1 MLTVGGME
9 TMTQRLGD
17 ITYWT
22 AFYCSA
28 FFAALAVWALM
39 NLPISH
45 PINFASNVSMGLVA
59 TMLVASLARKF

>member
-1 MLTVGGME
+1 MLIVSEVE

-17 ITYWT
+17 ITYWA

-39 NLPISH
+39 NLPISN
-45 PINFASNVSMGLVA
+45 PVNFALNVSMGLAA
-59 TMLVASLARKF
+59 TMLAASLARKI